1 MEYRGWTTESVVQTV
16 ALLTELSCF
25 IKYKKKVRI
34 LLYVRNEKA
43 FVETFAALVESIW
56 GVI

>member
-1 MEYRGWTTESVVQTV
+1 VQTV

-43 FVETFAALVESIW
+43 FVETFAALVESI
-56 GVI
+56 